1 MSKGIFIT
9 GTGTDIG
16 KTYVTALLV
25 KKMRQAGYD
34 NGYYKAAIS
43 GADTVSASDAGYV
56 NKAAGINEAEDM
68 ILSYLY
74 KEAVSPHLAAR
85 INNRPICRDKILA
98 DYAHVCARYPYVTVE
113 GSGGIICPIRHDE
126 QDHYLLED
134 VINWLHLPV
143 LIISRSGLG
152 SINEAVLTAFYLK
165 QKGFRTKGLIL
176 NHYQGGLMEE
186 DNRRMIEEL
195 TGLKVWAVV
204 RDGDQ
209 ELDLDAAQLK
219 ALYEEI

>member
-43 GADTVSASDAGYV
+43 GAATVAASDAGYV
-56 NKAAGINEAEDM
+56 NKIAGINEAEDL

-74 KEAVSPHLAAR
+74 QEAVSPHLAAR
-85 INNRPICRDKILA
+85 INNRPICREKILA
-98 DYAHVCARYPYVTVE
+98 DYAHVCALYPYVTVE

-126 QDHYLLED
+126 KDHYLLED

-195 TGLKVWAVV
+195 TGLKVWALV

-209 ELDLDAAQLK
+209 ELDLDVDQLK